1 MNNEIVRIE
10 NVYRS
15 YGSQYEV
22 TNSKK
27 GIEVLKGINLSVKE
41 NEFIAI
47 MGKSGCGKTTL
58 LKILGLIDAPTKGK
72 VYFNGKATEKLWGEE
87 LADIR
92 RHEIGF
98 IFQDFYL
105 MDSISVKENI
115 MLPMILDKEC
125 IQSMEKLAERFGLL
139 HLLEKKAI

>member
-47 MGKSGCGKTTL
+47 MGKSGCGK
-58 LKILGLIDAPTKGK
+58 
-72 VYFNGKATEKLWGEE
+72 
-87 LADIR
+87 
-92 RHEIGF
+92 
-98 IFQDFYL
+98 
-105 MDSISVKENI
+105 
-115 MLPMILDKEC
+115 
-125 IQSMEKLAERFGLL
+125 
-139 HLLEKKAI
+139 KAI